1 MPLDFKSMGDK
12 LHLLFTTNNINGFRI
27 QSVIGIGCKSTCLQ
41 EM

>member
-12 LHLLFTTNNINGFRI
+12 LHLLITTNNINGFRI
-27 QSVIGIGCKSTCLQ
+27 QSFIIGCKSTCLQ